1 VDILTKRIIEVSK
14 SIAISLLVAIFI
26 INFIFQIVTVS
37 GESMVPTMQNNDKL
51 ILEKVSYRIT
61 SPKKNDIV
69 VIRYPAD
76 IRERLIK
83 RVIAV
88 SGDKIKINDN
98 ILYINDE
105 AIDEYYKNEDLMQDY
120 DEAVVPQD
128 SIFILGDNRNF
139 SKDSRSSDIGFV
151 KLNLIEGKAVLR
163 LYPFNKMGRIR

>member
-1 VDILTKRIIEVSK
+1 LIKKTFEVAK
-14 SIAISLLVAIFI
+14 SIAISLVIAIFI
-26 INFIFQIVTVS
+26 INFIFQIVIVS
-37 GESMVPTMQNNDKL
+37 GESMIPTLKNNDKL

-76 IRERLIK
+76 IRERIIK

-88 SGDKIKINDN
+88 AGDKVKINDN
-98 ILYINDE
+98 ILYINGK
-105 AIDEYYKNEDLMQDY
+105 AINEYCKNEDLMEDY
-120 DEAVVPQD
+120 DEVEVPQD

-151 KLNLIEGKAVLR
+151 KLNLIEGKAVIR

>member
-1 VDILTKRIIEVSK
+1 MHILIKKVFEVAK
-14 SIAISLLVAIFI
+14 PIAISLVIAIFI

-37 GESMVPTMQNNDKL
+37 GESMVPTLQNTDKL
-51 ILEKVSYRIT
+51 ILGKVSYRIT

-76 IRERLIK
+76 IRERIIK

-88 SGDKIKINDN
+88 AGDKVKINDN
-98 ILYINDE
+98 ILYINGK
-105 AIDEYYKNEDLMQDY
+105 AIDEYYKNEDFMEDY
-120 DEAVVPQD
+120 DEAEVPQD
-128 SIFILGDNRNF
+128 SIFVLGDNRNF

-151 KLNLIEGKAVLR
+151 KLNLIEGKAVIR

>member
-105 AIDEYYKNEDLMQDY
+105 AIDEYYKNEDFMQDY

>member
-1 VDILTKRIIEVSK
+1 VHILTKKIFEIAK

-37 GESMVPTMQNNDKL
+37 GESMVPTLQNNDKL

-83 RVIAV
+83 RIIAV
-88 SGDKIKINDN
+88 AGDKIKINDN
-98 ILYINDE
+98 ILYINGV
-105 AIDEYYKNEDLMQDY
+105 AIDEYYKKEDFMQDY

-151 KLNLIEGKAVLR
+151 KLNLIEGKAVIR

>member
-1 VDILTKRIIEVSK
+1 MTKKIFEVAK
-14 SIAISLLVAIFI
+14 SIAISLLIAIFI

-37 GESMVPTMQNNDKL
+37 GESMVPTMQNNDIL

-61 SPKKNDIV
+61 SPNKNDIV

-105 AIDEYYKNEDLMQDY
+105 AIDEYYKKEDFMQDY

>member
-1 VDILTKRIIEVSK
+1 MTKRIIEVSK

-105 AIDEYYKNEDLMQDY
+105 AIDEYYKNEDFMQDY

>member
-1 VDILTKRIIEVSK
+1 VIKKTFEIAK
-14 SIAISLLVAIFI
+14 SIAISLVIAIFI

-37 GESMVPTMQNNDKL
+37 GESMIPTLKNNDKL

-76 IRERLIK
+76 IRERIIK

-88 SGDKIKINDN
+88 AGDKVKINDN
-98 ILYINDE
+98 ILYINGK
-105 AIDEYYKNEDLMQDY
+105 AIDEYYKNEDFIKDY
-120 DEAVVPQD
+120 AEAEVPQD

-139 SKDSRSSDIGFV
+139 SKDSRSDDIGFV
-151 KLNLIEGKAVLR
+151 KLNLLEGKAVIR

>member
-1 VDILTKRIIEVSK
+1 MIKKTFEIAK
-14 SIAISLLVAIFI
+14 SIAISLVIAIFI

-37 GESMVPTMQNNDKL
+37 GESMIPTLKNNDKL

-61 SPKKNDIV
+61 STKKNDIV

-76 IRERLIK
+76 IRERIIK

-88 SGDKIKINDN
+88 AGDKVKINDN
-98 ILYINDE
+98 ILYINGK
-105 AIDEYYKNEDLMQDY
+105 AIDEYYKNEDFMKDY
-120 DEAVVPQD
+120 AEAEVPQD

-139 SKDSRSSDIGFV
+139 SKDSRSDDIGFV
-151 KLNLIEGKAVLR
+151 KLNLLEGKAVIR

>member
-1 VDILTKRIIEVSK
+1 LIKKITNVTK
-14 SIAISLLVAIFI
+14 SIAISLVVAIFI
-26 INFIFQIVTVS
+26 INFIFQIVIVS
-37 GESMVPTMQNNDKL
+37 GESMVPTLQDNDKL

-76 IRERLIK
+76 ISERIIK

-88 SGDKIKINDN
+88 AGDKVKINDN
-98 ILYINDE
+98 KLYINGK
-105 AIDEYYKNEDLMQDY
+105 AIDEYYKNEDFMQDY
-120 DEAVVPQD
+120 AEAEVPQD

-151 KLNLIEGKAVLR
+151 KLNLLEGKAVIR
-163 LYPFNKMGRIR
+163 LYPFNKMGRIK

>member
-1 VDILTKRIIEVSK
+1 LTKRIIEVSK

-105 AIDEYYKNEDLMQDY
+105 AIDEYYKNEDFMQDY